1 MFYNGLWSREHTIP
15 GSEVTDAARRLR
27 NAGKGRGFCNHENP
41 LRHPNHAI
49 IVGLLKASIA
59 KMRPLAFFHVKYDGS
74 IRFVQ
79 PTSAVVFHLDDSLS
93 YWCRTRKA
101 WRSCAAGSIVG
112 IVNHKGEQVVN
123 LPECLVTA

>member
-41 LRHPNHAI
+41 LRNPNHAR
-49 IVGLLKASIA
+49 IVGLLKAAIA
-59 KMRPLAFFHVKYDGS
+59 KTAPFAFFHVKYDGS

>member
-1 MFYNGLWSREHTIP
+1 MLNGGLWSHSVTVP
-15 GSEVTDAARRLR
+15 GPDVYRAARLLR
-27 NAGKGRGFCNHENP
+27 NCGEGRGFINP
-41 LRHPNHAI
+41 ETLRRDANHAR
-49 IVGLLKASIA
+49 IVGLLKAAIA
-59 KMRPLAFFHVKYDGS
+59 KMQPFGFFHVKYDNS
-74 IRFVQ
+74 VRFVQ